1 MYGETDETLATM
13 PLSFRDGYFA
23 GQTAIITGGGR
34 GIGRALA
41 FQFVRLGAKVALNG
55 RDPER
60 LEATAA
66 ALRRIGGDVF
76 ARVAS
81 IREPEQI
88 QEFVAAAADRF
99 GGIDMLV
106 NNAGGQYAQAAFDF
120 SVKGWR
126 AVIENNLNGT
136 WFVTQAVGRHM
147 RDTGRKGSIVS
158 IVAQTSR
165 GMPGV
170 AHSAATR
177 AAIVNLTRTLAI
189 EWAPNGIR
197 LNCVAPGITATE
209 GMEVYSDEARAELPR
224 SNLMRRFGTVR
235 EVADAVCYLAG
246 PAGSFTT
253 GEVIA
258 VDGGNHIWG
267 DQWTIPR
274 PTYFES

>member
-1 MYGETDETLATM
+1 MYGETDEALATM
-13 PLSFRDGYFA
+13 PLSYRDGYFA

-55 RDPER
+55 RNPER

-66 ALRRIGGDVF
+66 ALRAIGGDVF

-88 QEFVAAAADRF
+88 QDFVAAAADRF

-147 RDTGRKGSIVS
+147 RDTGRRGSIVS

-170 AHSAATR
+170 AHSAAAR
-177 AAIVNLTRTLAI
+177 AAVVNLTRTLAT

-197 LNCVAPGITATE
+197 LNCVAPGVTATE
-209 GMEVYSDEARAELPR
+209 GMEVYSDEARTELPK
-224 SNLMRRFGTVR
+224 SNLMKRFGTVR
-235 EVADAVCYLAG
+235 EVADAVCFLAG
-246 PAGSFTT
+246 SAGSFTT

-274 PTYFES
+274 PDYFAT